1 MTEIWPIIGTFLQD
15 ALFPFLKDVVFPL
28 LATLFG
34 GWVFLKTREWSAK
47 NDRVIENTEKTKDLV
62 AANTELTENIK
73 RDSEYLKK
81 KLLSATAATSYAKGV
96 VRGKQEAIDERT
108 AQDDLDA
115 AEAELDGKQNT
126 SGRLP

>member
-1 MTEIWPIIGTFLQD
+1 MTEIWPIIGAFLQD

-47 NDRVIENTEKTKDLV
+47 NDRVIENTEKTKELV
-62 AANTELTENIK
+62 AANTELTANIK

-81 KLLSATAATSYAKGV
+81 KLLSATAAKSYAE
-96 VRGKQEAIDERT
+96 GKQAGIDERA
-108 AQDDLDA
+108 AQDELDA